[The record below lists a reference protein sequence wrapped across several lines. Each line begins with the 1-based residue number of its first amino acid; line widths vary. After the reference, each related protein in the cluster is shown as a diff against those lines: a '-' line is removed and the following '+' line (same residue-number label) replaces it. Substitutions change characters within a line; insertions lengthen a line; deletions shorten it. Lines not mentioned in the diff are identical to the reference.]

1 VVHHDGYGASSLCRQ
16 RRLSTRG
23 HDQINPKLNQ
33 VRRKFRQAIRL
44 LLGKPIFD
52 DDVFF
57 STQPSLRISR
67 QNAPNTNCPN

>member
-1 VVHHDGYGASSLCRQ
+1 MGMVLVVRFAANATCPPVV
-16 RRLSTRG
+16 
-23 HDQINPKLNQ
+23 PKLNQ
-33 VRRKFRQAIRL
+33 IRRKFRQAIRL